1 MIMNTNE
8 IYVIA
13 EIGVNHNGSV
23 ELAKEL
29 ILKAKEAGANAVKF
43 QTFTA
48 EEVLSEQASMA
59 AYQKVNTGQSTSQL
73 EMVKK
78 LELSFLQTKEIQCF
92 CKEQGITFVSTP
104 FDSQS
109 LKFLVEEL
117 DVPYL
122 KVSSADISNL
132 PFLYEIACT
141 GKPVILSTGTAS
153 LGDIEQ
159 ALSVFAFV
167 EEHGAKVKPSRQ
179 GFRESYA
186 KMYVRNAI
194 KQRVM
199 ILHCVTQYPAIFTE
213 CNLRALSTLQQ
224 AFGTTVGFSD
234 HTLDEYAAIISL
246 SLGARIFEKHITLDK
261 KMEGPDHAASMECDE
276 FKHYVDIL
284 QKSYIAL
291 GDGVKFM
298 QEQEKDNFLLVR
310 RTLVARQD
318 IKQGDLFTSDNV
330 VAKRAGQVMLAPE
343 FFWELIGSTATK
355 DYQINDV
362 IERL

>member
-1 MIMNTNE
+1 MIFDENK

-23 ELAKEL
+23 DLAKEL
-29 ILKAKEAGANAVKF
+29 ILKAKESGADAVKF
-43 QTFTA
+43 QTFNA
-48 EEVLSEQASMA
+48 DSLLSDQTEMA
-59 AYQKVNTGQSTSQL
+59 AYQKENTGVKQTQL
-73 EMVKK
+73 ELVKK
-78 LELSFLQTKEIQCF
+78 LELSTKQTKEIQDF
-92 CKEQGITFVSTP
+92 CKQQNITFVSTP

-141 GKPVILSTGTAS
+141 NKPVILSTGTAS

-167 EEHGAKVKPSRQ
+167 EEHGTQIKPSRQ

-186 KMYVRNAI
+186 KMHIRNVL
-194 KQRVM
+194 KNKVV
-199 ILHCVTQYPAIFTE
+199 ILHCVTQYPAKFTE
-213 CNLRALSTLQQ
+213 CNLRAIATIQQ
-224 AFGTTVGFSD
+224 AFGTVVGFSD
-234 HTLDEYAAIISL
+234 HTLNEYAAVVSL

-261 KMEGPDHAASMECDE
+261 SMEGPDHAASMECDE
-276 FKHYVDIL
+276 FKYYVDIL
-284 QKSYIAL
+284 HQTYSAL

-298 QEQEKDNFLLVR
+298 QEQEKDNYALVR
-310 RTLVARQD
+310 RSIVAKKPIIKGEIFSEDNITL
-318 IKQGDLFTSDNV
+318 
-330 VAKRAGQVMLAPE
+330 KRAGTIKLEPNMY
-343 FFWELIGSTATK
+343 WEILGLPAKQDFKTNDLIE
-355 DYQINDV
+355 I
-362 IERL
+362 